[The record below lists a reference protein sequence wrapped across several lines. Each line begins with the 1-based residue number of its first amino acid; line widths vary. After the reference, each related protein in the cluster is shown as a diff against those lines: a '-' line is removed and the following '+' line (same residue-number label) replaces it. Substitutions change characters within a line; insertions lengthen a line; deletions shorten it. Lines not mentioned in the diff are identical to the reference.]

1 MIRTFYLTI
10 VIEESDIFCRLKYPT
25 YTEPYSKLF

>member
-10 VIEESDIFCRLKYPT
+10 VPEEPDIFCRLKYPT
-25 YTEPYSKLF
+25 YTETCSKLS